1 MAECIEC
8 AYLNRPT
15 YKWPYCACRKTNDGR
30 SMFVPTPSAS
40 GTMSEIHPLYCPY
53 CTGNSFITT
62 KLDPVNQVE
71 IEVVACKDP
80 YLMVRCFSEER
91 LANWSVGMQ
100 IKYCP
105 MCGRRLT
112 HG

>member
-1 MAECIEC
+1 MADCIEC

-15 YKWPYCACRKTNDGR
+15 YKWPCCACRETIDGQ

-40 GTMSEIHPLYCPY
+40 GMLADCPY
-53 CTGNSFITT
+53 CLETGKSFITT
-62 KLDPVNQVE
+62 KLYPANQVE
-71 IEVVACKDP
+71 IEVVACEDP
-80 YLMVRCFSEER
+80 YLMVRCFSERR
-91 LANWSVGMQ
+91 LANWSVSMQ

-112 HG
+112 DG